1 MKNEKAWKCAKN
13 FIMGKIKQ
21 HDKKMAGPLLEMLS
35 TLKLY
40 INNVIRWLIIREI
53 PVKFLL
59 DLLNISE
66 WSDVFIFINSRINI
80 FEVFEI
86 FDTDRFNRSPGSFTQ
101 LLTNYARK
109 YQSVQ
114 KQIPVIS
121 TATIVREAF
130 QSKKQPNLGIS
141 PKWTWPP
148 PLEGLGLFWTW
159 DFFEMGWPPP

>member
-114 KQIPVIS
+114 NKFLLSQLQQLLSNNPQFCFLLLYLEKS
-121 TATIVREAF
+121 EL
-130 QSKKQPNLGIS
+130 NL
-141 PKWTWPP
+141 W
-148 PLEGLGLFWTW
+148 
-159 DFFEMGWPPP
+159 